1 MVLGSLPAVLVQGAL
16 ISAVYALIAIGF
28 TMIFGVGGVLNLAHG
43 ALIMAGAYVYG
54 LLVRDTFL
62 AAVAVDPIVAF
73 PVAIGIVALFSLAL
87 YEGLV
92 RWVEDNVVIT
102 FLATVIVA
110 VISTEVV
117 LYVFGTP
124 TLGMTLVSGSF
135 DLAEYGVSARVRY
148 IRVAGFAVSWLLIG
162 LLWYYVTKTDAGRS
176 ILAASMSER
185 GAILTGVNL
194 HAVRAKTWLI
204 AGALAGTAGIFLG
217 AADGATPTMW
227 LGPLA
232 LAFIIV
238 VIGGIGSIKGSVVA
252 AYLVGYLE
260 QFTVAFIGHQFRGIL
275 SLVLLLLF
283 ILYMPQGLYGREFV
297 HE

>member
-1 MVLGSLPAVLVQGAL
+1 MVLGQLPELLVQGAL
-16 ISAVYALIAIGF
+16 VSAVYALIAVGF

-43 ALIMAGAYVYG
+43 ALIMAGAYVFG
-54 LLVRDTFL
+54 LLVRDTFVEAIAL
-62 AAVAVDPIVAF
+62 DPIVAF
-73 PVAIGIVALFSLAL
+73 PVAVLVVALFSLAL

-92 RWVEDNVVIT
+92 RWVEENVVIT

-117 LYVFGTP
+117 LYYFGTP

-135 DLAEYGVSARVRY
+135 DLAEYGVGARIRY
-148 IRVAGFAVSWLLIG
+148 VRVAGFVVSWVVIA
-162 LLWYYVTKTDAGRS
+162 LLWYYVTGTDAGRS

-185 GAILTGVNL
+185 GAILTGVDL

-204 AGALAGTAGIFLG
+204 AGALAGIAGVFLG

-260 QFTVAFIGHQFRGIL
+260 QITVTFIGHEFRGIL